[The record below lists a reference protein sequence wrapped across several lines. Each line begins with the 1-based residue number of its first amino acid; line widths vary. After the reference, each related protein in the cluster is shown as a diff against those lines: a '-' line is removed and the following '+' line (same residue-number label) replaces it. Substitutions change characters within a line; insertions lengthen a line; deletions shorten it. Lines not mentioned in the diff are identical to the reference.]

1 MQDYDKVYRLKYKGG
16 SDKLLKGVEKKGILG
31 RHSTW
36 SNSNFILVRGSFSLM
51 TRAIVSS

>member
-16 SDKLLKGVEKKGILG
+16 SDKLLKGVEKKGILE